1 MSSTT
6 NDELAAIRER
16 MRSEGVRLVQ
26 VEVPDLDGGLRGKLL
41 ALDKGISD
49 EIGWSRGSLM
59 RSAGQTSSMG

>member
-1 MSSTT
+1 MSDTT

-49 EIGWSRGSLM
+49 EIGWSNII
-59 RSAGQTSSMG
+59 